1 MLLQQRLILGDLDH
15 HQRRGIGQR
24 GQGVLQGDLCGIQPV
39 LRQIGQGGPLAD
51 MGVAHA
57 DRAMAV
63 QIGGQGAEA
72 VVHDDD
78 GAILLERLLGQGV
91 DQVLVRR
98 IPGLQGILALPWVA
112 IQGQTTMGSVE
123 QGLHKKESNVLL
135 IDDARPHRVARQ
147 AGKVALF

>member
-1 MLLQQRLILGDLDH
+1 MQIA
-15 HQRRGIGQR
+15 
-24 GQGVLQGDLCGIQPV
+24 GQGT
-39 LRQIGQGGPLAD
+39 
-51 MGVAHA
+51 
-57 DRAMAV
+57 
-63 QIGGQGAEA
+63 EA

-78 GAILLERLLGQGV
+78 GAGLFKRGLRQCV

-123 QGLHKKESNVLL
+123 QGLHKRESNVLL

>member
-1 MLLQQRLILGDLDH
+1 MLFETADSTLSPAGEVH
-15 HQRRGIGQR
+15 
-24 GQGVLQGDLCGIQPV
+24 
-39 LRQIGQGGPLAD
+39 LAP
-51 MGVAHA
+51 MGV
-57 DRAMAV
+57 RYE
-63 QIGGQGAEA
+63 GEGAEA
-72 VVHDDD
+72 VVVVDD
-78 GAILLERLLGQGV
+78 GTILLERPLGQGV
-91 DQVLVRR
+91 DQVLDCR

>member
-1 MLLQQRLILGDLDH
+1 
-15 HQRRGIGQR
+15 
-24 GQGVLQGDLCGIQPV
+24 
-39 LRQIGQGGPLAD
+39 
-51 MGVAHA
+51 
-57 DRAMAV
+57 MAV

>member
-1 MLLQQRLILGDLDH
+1 MFK
-15 HQRRGIGQR
+15 RG
-24 GQGVLQGDLCGIQPV
+24 
-39 LRQIGQGGPLAD
+39 LRQC
-51 MGVAHA
+51 
-57 DRAMAV
+57 
-63 QIGGQGAEA
+63 
-72 VVHDDD
+72 
-78 GAILLERLLGQGV
+78 V